1 MQAAAALA
9 KLSALTNLDLD
20 RNKIGDISA
29 VRALGAAPALQDLQ
43 LTSVTPGSAG
53 ALAKMTGLTR
63 LCLARQVKGR
73 SVDPVV
79 CLRNLTH
86 QVLSVAWKE
95 DDDEDGYTCRACV
108 LVVLQQ
114 ASSWVCWKSRL

>member
-1 MQAAAALA
+1 MQGAAALV
-9 KLSALTNLDLD
+9 KLSALTKLDLD

-29 VRALGAAPALQDLQ
+29 VRALCAAPALRDLQ

-73 SVDPVV
+73 SLDPMA

-86 QVLSVAWKE
+86 LKVLSVAWKE
-95 DDDEDGYTCRACV
+95 DDDEDGFDM
-108 LVVLQQ
+108 
-114 ASSWVCWKSRL
+114 